1 MLLKALWG
9 GQHRRPS
16 IYDQHTVA
24 GWRKEACGRR
34 SAIAGGR
41 NHEEMHT
48 IYLGS
53 LAQDGYKLRDRFGIV
68 CLLIGDMKAN
78 SCKRQQMA
86 GMMRR
91 SSGVVEPKT

>member
-1 MLLKALWG
+1 MIGIQL
-9 GQHRRPS
+9 QF
-16 IYDQHTVA
+16 
-24 GWRKEACGRR
+24 WRKEACDRKP
-34 SAIAGGR
+34 AIARGR

-53 LAQDGYKLRDRFGIV
+53 LAQDGYKLSDRIGLV

-86 GMMRR
+86 GMMRT